1 MILLPSLVNDL
12 RNYFL
17 SCPLLKE
24 NSALNVDFLSV
35 DGIEYSIDTVHTE
48 TTIERYVDGSR
59 LCQYSFVFA
68 SRENY
73 NADSLQ
79 NIENIA
85 FYEKLEAWINQNNL
99 KRNLPK
105 LLDGTAQK
113 IEVTTAGYL
122 FDENMTTARYQIQ
135 CRLIYIQEVENG

>member
-1 MILLPSLVNDL
+1 MISLPSLVNDL
-12 RNYFL
+12 RTYFL
-17 SCPLLKE
+17 TCPLLKE

-35 DGIEYSIDTVHTE
+35 DGVEYSIDTVPTE

-85 FYEKLEAWINQNNL
+85 FYEKLEKWIDQNNL

-105 LLDGTAQK
+105 LFDGTAQK

-135 CRLIYIQEVENG
+135 CRLVYIQEVENG

>member
-1 MILLPSLVNDL
+1 MPSLVNDL

-35 DGIEYSIDTVHTE
+35 DGIEYSIDTVTTE

>member
-1 MILLPSLVNDL
+1 MPSLVNDL

-35 DGIEYSIDTVHTE
+35 DGIEYSIDTVPTE

>member
-17 SCPLLKE
+17 TCPLLKE

-35 DGIEYSIDTVHTE
+35 DGIEYSIDTVPTE

-59 LCQYSFVFA
+59 LCQHNFVFA

-73 NADSLQ
+73 SADSLQ
-79 NIENIA
+79 NIENVA
-85 FYEKLEAWINQNNL
+85 FYEKLEKWINQNNL

-135 CRLIYIQEVENG
+135 CRLTYIQEVENG

>member
-1 MILLPSLVNDL
+1 MISLPSLVNDL
-12 RNYFL
+12 RTYFL
-17 SCPLLKE
+17 TCPLLKE

-35 DGIEYSIDTVHTE
+35 DGIEYSIDTVPTE

-105 LLDGTAQK
+105 LLDGIAQK

-135 CRLIYIQEVENG
+135 CRLVYIQEVENG

>member
-1 MILLPSLVNDL
+1 MISLPSLVNDL
-12 RNYFL
+12 RTYFL
-17 SCPLLKE
+17 TCPLLKE

-35 DGIEYSIDTVHTE
+35 DGIEYSIDTVPTE

-105 LLDGTAQK
+105 LLDGIAQK

-135 CRLIYIQEVENG
+135 CRLVYIQEVKNG

>member
-35 DGIEYSIDTVHTE
+35 DGIEYSIDTVPTE

>member
-1 MILLPSLVNDL
+1 MPSLVNAL

-35 DGIEYSIDTVHTE
+35 DGIEYSIDTVPTE

>member
-12 RNYFL
+12 RTYFL
-17 SCPLLKE
+17 TCPLLKE

-35 DGIEYSIDTVHTE
+35 DGIEYSIDTVPTE

-105 LLDGTAQK
+105 LLDGIAQK

-135 CRLIYIQEVENG
+135 CRLVYIQEVKNG

>member
-1 MILLPSLVNDL
+1 MPSLVNDL

-17 SCPLLKE
+17 TCPLLKE

-35 DGIEYSIDTVHTE
+35 DGIEYSIDIVPTE

-99 KRNLPK
+99 KRNLPV
-105 LLDGTAQK
+105 LSAGTAQK

-135 CRLIYIQEVENG
+135 CQLKYTKTIGGKK